1 MTRHGMGTKLV
12 GMGIMLISFTV
23 LTLFAIVWFKGR
35 ILQEHMTTILDKEA
49 RHQIETLSRSI
60 NQRIVGQYEIVQ
72 KKLISDLN
80 VARGVLQRVGGL
92 KLDDARKTPWKA
104 VNQYTRQTT
113 DLSLPQMIIGGQP
126 VEISRE
132 MTTRLPV
139 VDEVSELVEATCT
152 IFQRMNSE
160 GDMLRVLTNVPGKD
174 GKRAIG
180 TYIPRRNPDGAENPV
195 VSTILNG
202 KTFYGR
208 AFVVDRWYLT
218 AYEPIKDS
226 AGRVIGVL
234 YVGLSLEK
242 QLAGLKGDLSEYVVG
257 KTGYI
262 FLLDSRGN
270 YIISRNNERNGENI
284 WDARDSDGRYIIRE
298 IIQKVTVRDDNGI
311 ELFRYPWQNPGED
324 RPRYKLAM
332 VSYFK
337 PLDWVIG
344 AGIYEDELKETTN
357 YVESA
362 INSMLIWVLTAALVI
377 LLAGILFSL
386 LLTRRITR
394 PILAITR
401 QALMLSK
408 GEVALDDRDR
418 RSMSNIERRND
429 ELGRIGAAF
438 VKLMEY
444 FHLRSREADQIS
456 RGLLTLDVSV
466 NSDRDVLGL
475 SFKKMTSDL
484 NVALT
489 GVKQSANLVAS
500 GSREINMSNQSLS
513 DGASEQA
520 ASVEQITAS
529 IGRLVDN
536 TRNTGD
542 ITNKAYLLMGEAK
555 GAAEEGAQR
564 MDELMTATSE
574 INQSSKEIAKIIKTI
589 DDIAFQTNLL
599 ALNAAVEAA
608 RAGKQGLGFAVVAS
622 NIRNLAGLSSKA
634 AQDTAELI
642 EASLKSIQR
651 ETLAVDQTAEML
663 VDITNKVKHVTS
675 LMEEINTAN
684 QDQANSI
691 SEISQGLEQIES
703 VTQRTASNAEESA
716 SAAGELAR
724 QAAEVQRLMTGFQL
738 RTNGS
743 GLRGSRGK
751 PARPDEGIHFD
762 REERHTEGQDPKKRP
777 GSA

>member
-1 MTRHGMGTKLV
+1 MV
-12 GMGIMLISFTV
+12 GMGILLISFTV
-23 LTLFAIVWFKGR
+23 LSLFAIVWFKGR
-35 ILQEHMTTILDKEA
+35 MLEQQMTTVLEKEA
-49 RHQIETLSRSI
+49 GHEIATLTRSI
-60 NQRIVGQYEIVQ
+60 NQRISGQYEIIQ
-72 KKLISDLN
+72 KKLISDLS
-80 VARGVLQRVGGL
+80 VARGVLERVGGL
-92 KLDDARKTPWKA
+92 KLDDAGKTAWKA
-104 VNQYTRQTT
+104 VNQYDRQTR
-113 DLSLPQMIIGGQP
+113 DVSLPQMIIGGQP
-126 VEISRE
+126 VKISRE
-132 MTTRLPV
+132 METRLPV
-139 VDEVSELVEATCT
+139 VDEVSRLVGATCT

-195 VSTILNG
+195 VSTVLNG

-208 AFVVDRWYLT
+208 AFVVNQWYLT

-226 AGRVIGVL
+226 SGKVIGVL
-234 YVGLSLEK
+234 YVGLALEE
-242 QLAGLKGDLSEYVVG
+242 QLAGLKKDLSEYVIG
-257 KTGYI
+257 RTGYI
-262 FLLDSRGN
+262 YLLDSRGS
-270 YIISRNNERNGENI
+270 YIVSKNNERNGENI

-298 IIQKVTVRDDNGI
+298 IIQKVTARDDNGV
-311 ELFRYPWQNPGED
+311 EQFRYPWQNAGED

-337 PLDWVIG
+337 SLDWVIG
-344 AGIYEDELKETTN
+344 AGIYEDELNETTG
-357 YVESA
+357 YVNMA
-362 INSMLIWVLTAALVI
+362 INSMLMWVLAAALLI
-377 LLAGILFSL
+377 LLAGGLFSL
-386 LLTRRITR
+386 VLTRRITG

-408 GEVALDDRDR
+408 GEVALEELGRQ
-418 RSMSNIERRND
+418 SMGGIERRKD
-429 ELGRIGAAF
+429 ELGRIGEAF

-456 RGLLTLDVSV
+456 RGVLTLDVSV
-466 NSDRDVLGL
+466 TSDRDILGL
-475 SFKKMTSDL
+475 AFQKMTSDL

-489 GVKQSANLVAS
+489 GVKHSANLVAS

-622 NIRNLAGLSSKA
+622 SIRNLAGLSSKA
-634 AQDTAELI
+634 AHDTAELI
-642 EASLKSIQR
+642 ETSLKSIER

-663 VDITNKVKHVTS
+663 TDITQKVKQATFF
-675 LMEEINTAN
+675 MEEINTAN
-684 QDQANSI
+684 QEQANSI
-691 SEISQGLEQIES
+691 SEISQGLEQIET
-703 VTQRTASNAEESA
+703 VTHKTASNAEESA

-724 QAAEVQRLMTGFQL
+724 QAADVQRLMTSFQL
-738 RTNGS
+738 RTNGF
-743 GLRGSRGK
+743 GAGGAAKDVPPAIDGIVFDPGSDHAGGK
-751 PARPDEGIHFD
+751 DG
-762 REERHTEGQDPKKRP
+762 KKRP
-777 GSA
+777 